1 MNWKRAKTLFI
12 FVFILVNLSLV
23 IIYIDKVNK
32 SHINDSE
39 DENAVNFKQEEI
51 KIPDNLPSVKDLK
64 MQLLTA
70 RSYDFSSFAKTHSE
84 VSSEDS
90 GATAKRDISS
100 PVDVSNDQYT
110 DLKSYVKDNVYKG
123 KDYEMSNINNDK
135 VTFEQTYN
143 EYPIMNNNKARLEF
157 SINGDGKATSYK
169 QTAMKSIAPSD
180 GANNDKKQVNSAR
193 SAIEALYYNRYLKR
207 NDEVTNARLG
217 YYTVVKEP
225 NVQVLEAN
233 WEIKVKHADK
243 IKTYYVEAVSDS
255 PKIIAE

>member
-12 FVFILVNLSLV
+12 FVFILVNISLV

-39 DENAVNFKQEEI
+39 EENAVNFKQEEI
-51 KIPDNLPSVKDLK
+51 TIPDNLPSVKGLK

-70 RSYDFSSFAKTHSE
+70 RSFDFSSYAKSRSE
-84 VSSEDS
+84 ISSEDS
-90 GATAKRDISS
+90 GARAKGDINNA
-100 PVDVSNDQYT
+100 VDVGNDQYT
-110 DLKSYVKDNVYKG
+110 ALKSYVKDNVYKG
-123 KDYEMSNINNDK
+123 KDYEMSNIDNDK
-135 VTFEQTYN
+135 VTFEQTYHD
-143 EYPIMNNNKARLEF
+143 YPIMNNNKARLEF
-157 SINGDGKATSYK
+157 NVNNDGKATSYK
-169 QTAMKSIAPSD
+169 QTAMKSIAPSES
-180 GANNDKKQVNSAR
+180 ANNDKKQVNSAK

-233 WEIKVKHADK
+233 WEIKVKHGDK

-255 PKIIAE
+255 PKIIEE

>member
-12 FVFILVNLSLV
+12 FVFILVNISLV
-23 IIYIDKVNK
+23 IIYVDKVNK
-32 SHINDSE
+32 SHINDSD

-51 KIPDNLPSVKDLK
+51 QIPEHLPSVKDLK

-70 RSYDFSSFAKTHSE
+70 RSYDFSSYVKSHSD
-84 VSSEDS
+84 VSSAKS
-90 GATAKRDISS
+90 GGTLKGDIIDAI
-100 PVDVSNDQYT
+100 DVSNDQYT
-110 DLKSYVKDNVYKG
+110 GLKTYAKDHIYKG
-123 KDYEMSNINNDK
+123 EDYEMSKIDDDS
-135 VTFEQTYN
+135 VTFEQTYDN
-143 EYPIMNNNKARLEF
+143 YPIMNNNRARLKF
-157 SINGDGKATSYK
+157 NVNDSGKASSYT
-169 QTAMKSIAPSD
+169 QTAMKSIEPSK
-180 GANNDKKQVNSAR
+180 GANNDKKQVITAR

-233 WEIKVKHADK
+233 WEIKVKHKDE

-255 PKIIAE
+255 PKIIEE